1 MEPIVQITSY
11 RPFGVI
17 PHRSPDRPAHRAARA
32 ADNSLLLVLWVLLSL
47 ACCAAAMAVV
57 DVL

>member
-1 MEPIVQITSY
+1 MQITSY

-17 PHRSPDRPAHRAARA
+17 PHRSPDKPAHRAARA